1 MMERKVND
9 ILENAPGNKYDVY
22 YVLSN
27 ECLSNAE
34 EPDKIL
40 RQILTYSKK
49 IGVEDG
55 SEPTNLSTEEIK
67 AAEQKYIDLI
77 NQIVQVLIQD
87 NPSEEDFYKALYENV
102 FFSKLLPQN
111 SKAKAIFIK
120 ILSENIRF
128 IPYYQAENLLQM
140 SNEKYRE
147 CLEKV
152 KPNVLKALHMLNRNF
167 DTLTEIASQLYN
179 IETDIESRDDK
190 IIFISAILGIIMHR
204 QQEDD
209 STDE

>member
-1 MMERKVND
+1 MERKVND

-34 EPDKIL
+34 EPYKIL

-102 FFSKLLPQN
+102 FISKLLPQN

-152 KPNVLKALHMLNRNF
+152 KPDVLKALHMLNRNF

-179 IETDIESRDDK
+179 IEADIESRDDK

>member
-1 MMERKVND
+1 MENKVND

-27 ECLSNAE
+27 ECLSNAK
-34 EPDKIL
+34 EPDRIL

-49 IGVEDG
+49 IGAEDG
-55 SEPTNLSTEEIK
+55 LEPTNLSTEEIK
-67 AAEQKYIDLI
+67 VAEQKYIDLI
-77 NQIVQVLIQD
+77 DQIVQVLIQD

-111 SKAKAIFIK
+111 SKAKAIFMK

-140 SNEKYRE
+140 SNEEYRA

-152 KPNVLKALHMLNRNF
+152 KPDVLKALYMLNRNF

-179 IETDIESRDDK
+179 IENGIDRREDK
-190 IIFISAILGIIMHR
+190 IIFISAILGIIMHK

-209 STDE
+209 ATNE

>member
-1 MMERKVND
+1 MERKVND

>member
-1 MMERKVND
+1 MERKVND

-209 STDE
+209 STAE

>member
-1 MMERKVND
+1 M
-9 ILENAPGNKYDVY
+9 
-22 YVLSN
+22 
-27 ECLSNAE
+27 
-34 EPDKIL
+34 

-111 SKAKAIFIK
+111 SKAGGTPG
-120 ILSENIRF
+120 R
-128 IPYYQAENLLQM
+128 QATEWAAFCP
-140 SNEKYRE
+140 EKGDI
-147 CLEKV
+147 CKGGC
-152 KPNVLKALHMLNRNF
+152 LNRR
-167 DTLTEIASQLYN
+167 SPR
-179 IETDIESRDDK
+179 SPK
-190 IIFISAILGIIMHR
+190 GIPI
-204 QQEDD
+204 QK
-209 STDE
+209 